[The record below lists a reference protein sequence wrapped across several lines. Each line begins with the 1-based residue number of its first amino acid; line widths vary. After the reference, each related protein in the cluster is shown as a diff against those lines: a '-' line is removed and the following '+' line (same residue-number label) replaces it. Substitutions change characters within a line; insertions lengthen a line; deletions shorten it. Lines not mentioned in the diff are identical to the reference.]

1 MKIKNIQVGLED
13 NGLTP
18 NISFE
23 LTISYTDIDKFE
35 KMKDNGDS
43 YIGQEIRETLE
54 AWSDAQMAISEKKPK
69 SKKRIKK

>member
-1 MKIKNIQVGLED
+1 MKIKNIQVGMED

-18 NISFE
+18 NVSFE

-54 AWSDAQMAISEKKPK
+54 AWSGAQMAISEKKPK